1 MRRPE
6 LHLVHNVPAMQYI
19 VRHVQRAG
27 KQPVHVVQ
35 RRVFARLD
43 LRLHLQHRLLP
54 RRGLCDVQ
62 AVQHEL
68 SLLLWASQHPVPVVR
83 IRSFPAGLGMHQQL
97 SEWNLVKLRF
107 SHVLVLLAV
116 PGGYLCQWRLRWRC

>member
-6 LHLVHNVPAMQYI
+6 LHLVHNVPAVQYI

-35 RRVFARLD
+35 RRVSTRLD

-68 SLLLWASQHPVPVVR
+68 FSLHRGAQ
-83 IRSFPAGLGMHQQL
+83 F
-97 SEWNLVKLRF
+97 
-107 SHVLVLLAV
+107 
-116 PGGYLCQWRLRWRC
+116 